1 MNIEAGVV
9 TEFDAVPEST
19 VVDWQDHILNLPD
32 RAR

>member
-1 MNIEAGVV
+1 
-9 TEFDAVPEST
+9 VPEST